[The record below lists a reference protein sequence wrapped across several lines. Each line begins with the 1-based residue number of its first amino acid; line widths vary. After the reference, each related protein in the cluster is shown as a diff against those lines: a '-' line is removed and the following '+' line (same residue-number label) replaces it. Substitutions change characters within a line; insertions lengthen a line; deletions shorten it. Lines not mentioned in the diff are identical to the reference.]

1 MTEALREWVDQ
12 KFSELARDSTLRRDL
27 LKFNGF
33 SKLVNSA
40 IAKGLEAGADLCEA
54 RGENHAAQEL
64 RLVDGL
70 ERDFIVSK
78 RILCIELERALRAKA
93 LRLRGGGGVGRE

>member
-1 MTEALREWVDQ
+1 MTEALREWVGQ

-40 IAKGLEAGADLCEA
+40 IAKGLEAGADRLIVRADAIVGLDKGLPKRLASYPGADLLREEA
-54 RGENHAAQEL
+54 DEL
-64 RLVDGL
+64 RA
-70 ERDFIVSK
+70 E
-78 RILCIELERALRAKA
+78 AKA
-93 LRLRGGGGVGRE
+93 LRLRGGGGVE